1 VRLRQP
7 AGHPLS
13 QFLAGDRVVAAAS
26 VGSTMIQLDH
36 SGLLVEPGRIVDLT
50 DFDPASTGDFK
61 NKHSAREKLRVDIE
75 RLSALQDIFFAQG
88 HYALLIILQGMD
100 GAGKDGVIKHVMT
113 GVNPQGIDV
122 NSFKVPSA
130 VDLTHDYLWRSNQ
143 KLPPRGKIGI
153 FNRSY
158 YEELAVVRVHPEVLA
173 REQLPPEVMAAG
185 TIWSDRYADITAF
198 ERHLSRNGT
207 RVLKFF
213 LHLSN
218 EEQRRRLLERIDTPA
233 KNWKLSAADVRERTF
248 WEAYQNA
255 YEELLTHTSVETA
268 PWYVVPADHKWFTR
282 VAVASIIVAELDSLG
297 LEYPQVNDE
306 QRENLAAIRTQ
317 LREHAYASRD
327 SREGH
332 SRDAAFGDS

>member
-1 VRLRQP
+1 V
-7 AGHPLS
+7 
-13 QFLAGDRVVAAAS
+13 
-26 VGSTMIQLDH
+26 IQLNHAD
-36 SGLLVEPGRIVDLT
+36 LLVEPGRIVNLA
-50 DFDPASTGDFK
+50 DFDPASTGDFEH
-61 NKHSAREKLRVDIE
+61 KHNAREKLRADVT
-75 RLSALQDIFFAQG
+75 RLAALQDMFFAQE
-88 HYALLIILQGMD
+88 HYALLIIFQGMD
-100 GAGKDGVIKHVMT
+100 GAGKDGAIKHVMT

-158 YEELAVVRVHPEVLA
+158 YEELAVVRVHPAVLA
-173 REQLPPEVMAAG
+173 REELPPEVSAAS
-185 TIWSDRYADITAF
+185 TIWHERYEDIRGF

-218 EEQRRRLLERIDTPA
+218 EEQRQRLLARVDTPA
-233 KNWKLSAADVRERTF
+233 KNWKLSAADVHERKF
-248 WEAYQNA
+248 WDNYQRA

-268 PWYVVPADHKWFTR
+268 PWYIIPADHKWFSR

-297 LEYPQVNDE
+297 LKYPQVSDQ
-306 QRENLAAIRTQ
+306 QRENLAAIGKQ
-317 LREHAYASRD
+317 LEKHAYTSHASGATVAVAK
-327 SREGH
+327 SRQPQLNGTP
-332 SRDAAFGDS
+332 

>member
-1 VRLRQP
+1 M
-7 AGHPLS
+7 
-13 QFLAGDRVVAAAS
+13 
-26 VGSTMIQLDH
+26 TQLNHAD
-36 SGLLVEPGRIVDLT
+36 LLVEPGRIVKLA

-61 NKHSAREKLRVDIE
+61 NKDHAQEKLRGDIA
-75 RLSALQDIFFAQG
+75 RLAALQDIFFSQE
-88 HYALLIILQGMD
+88 HYALLIIFQGMD
-100 GAGKDGVIKHVMT
+100 GAGKDGAIKHVMP

-158 YEELAVVRVHPEVLA
+158 YEELAVVRVHPAVLA
-173 REQLPPEVMAAG
+173 HEELPPEVTAAG
-185 TIWSDRYADITAF
+185 TIWNDRYEDITAF

-218 EEQRRRLLERIDTPA
+218 EEQRKRLLERVDTPA
-233 KNWKLSAADVRERTF
+233 KNWKLSAADVHERTF
-248 WEAYQNA
+248 WESYQRA

-268 PWYVVPADHKWFTR
+268 PWYIIPADHKWFSR

-297 LEYPQVNDE
+297 LKYPHVSDQ
-306 QRENLAAIRTQ
+306 QRENLVAIGKQ
-317 LREHAYASRD
+317 LKKHADGRHDCGPPTAVAKSRQPQLNGAS
-327 SREGH
+327 
-332 SRDAAFGDS
+332 

>member
-1 VRLRQP
+1 M
-7 AGHPLS
+7 
-13 QFLAGDRVVAAAS
+13 
-26 VGSTMIQLDH
+26 TQLNHADF
-36 SGLLVEPGRIVDLT
+36 LVETGRTVNLA

-61 NKHSAREKLRVDIE
+61 KKQHAREKLRRDVT
-75 RLSALQDIFFAQG
+75 RLAALQDMFFSQE
-88 HYALLIILQGMD
+88 HYALLIIFQGMD
-100 GAGKDGVIKHVMT
+100 GAGKDGAIKHVMT

-158 YEELAVVRVHPEVLA
+158 YEELAVVRVHPAVLA
-173 REQLPPEVMAAG
+173 REELPPEVTAAS
-185 TIWSDRYADITAF
+185 TIWNERYEDITAF

-218 EEQRRRLLERIDTPA
+218 EEQRKRLLERVETPA
-233 KNWKLSAADVRERTF
+233 KNWKLSAADVHERTF
-248 WEAYQNA
+248 WDSYQHA
-255 YEELLTHTSVETA
+255 YEELLTHTSVEAA
-268 PWYVVPADHKWFTR
+268 PWYVIPADHKWFSR

-297 LEYPQVNDE
+297 LNYPQVSE
-306 QRENLAAIRTQ
+306 QQRENLVAIGKQLQKHADGSHVSAATV
-317 LREHAYASRD
+317 A
-327 SREGH
+327 
-332 SRDAAFGDS
+332 